1 MTADNERGTA
11 ATDTAV
17 VGEMSEDEID
27 ANVQGSFPASD
38 PPSWTLGIDPEHKS
52 QSKTESGTKKTSSE
66 VLVRQA
72 TPADIPA
79 LQQLIPSSARALSV
93 GFYDERQAESAI
105 QYVFGVDTQL
115 IQDGTYYVAEAAGQI
130 VGCGGWSKRKTLYG
144 GDQAK
149 AAEDPLLDPATEAA
163 RIRAFFVHPDWARRG
178 VASRLMAT
186 CESAARQANFTTLE
200 LVATLP
206 GEPLYKAFGYEPI
219 DGFDIV
225 MPDGVTLPVVRM
237 GKAIG

>member
-1 MTADNERGTA
+1 MLADKDRWASEA
-11 ATDTAV
+11 KESSA
-17 VGEMSEDEID
+17 GEMSEDEID
-27 ANVQGSFPASD
+27 ENVMESFPASD

-52 QSKTESGTKKTSSE
+52 RSKMASATRKKTIS
-66 VLVRQA
+66 LLGRQA
-72 TPADIPA
+72 TSADIPA
-79 LQQLIPSSARALSV
+79 LQGLSPASVRALSA
-93 GFYDERQAESAI
+93 GFYDERQSESAI

-115 IQDGTYYVAEAAGQI
+115 IDDGTYYIAESAGQI

-178 VASRLMAT
+178 VGSRLMAT
-186 CESAARQANFTTLE
+186 CEEAARQANFTTLE

-219 DGFDIV
+219 DRFDIV
-225 MPDGVTLPVVRM
+225 MPDGLTLPVVRM
-237 GKAIG
+237 GKRF